1 MIGKDIF
8 KSFYQLHDV
17 DRDGTKGMG
26 IDIQRT
32 IAALLV
38 IKACPFLWFMAM
50 LIRDEAQGFRIQ
62 CDMIVY
68 GIIILELKLIV
79 KPERTLSFHDIP

>member
-1 MIGKDIF
+1 MVGKGIF
-8 KSFYQLHDV
+8 KRFYQFQDV

-32 IAALLV
+32 IAALVV
-38 IKACPFLWFMAM
+38 IKASPVLWGMAM
-50 LIRDEAQGFRIQ
+50 LIRDEAQGFWIQ

-68 GIIILELKLIV
+68 GKIILKLKLIV
-79 KPERTLSFHDIP
+79 KPERTLFFHDIP